1 MLTIGDTFPAYHL
14 KSVADTSG
22 HFHDLTPASHS
33 GQWRVFV
40 FWPKDF
46 TFVCPTE
53 IIGFGDLDKDFKDRD
68 AQLIGVSTDSDFVH
82 LAWRKSR
89 EDLGK
94 VSYPWLADIKKEL
107 TAACG
112 VLDKAEGVAQRA
124 TFIVDPNNVVQF
136 AEVTAM
142 SVGRNPQEVLR
153 ILDALQTDELCP
165 CNWKPGQDTIKA
177 A

>member
-1 MLTIGDTFPAYHL
+1 MLTVGDLFPAYAL
-14 KSVADTSG
+14 QSVADTSG
-22 HFHDLTPASHS
+22 NFPVLTGDSFS
-33 GQWRVFV
+33 GKWRVFL

-53 IIGFGDLDKDFKDRD
+53 IIGFGKTVKDLKDRD
-68 AQLIGVSTDSDFVH
+68 TQLLGVSCDSEFVH

-89 EDLGK
+89 EDLAE
-94 VSYPWLADIKKEL
+94 VSFPWLADIKKEL

-112 VLDKAEGVAQRA
+112 VLDKDAGVAKRA
-124 TFIVDPNNVVQF
+124 TFIVDPQGVIQF

-142 SVGRNPQEVLR
+142 SVGRNPQEMLR

-165 CNWKPGQDTIKA
+165 CNWKPGQDTIKV
-177 A
+177 